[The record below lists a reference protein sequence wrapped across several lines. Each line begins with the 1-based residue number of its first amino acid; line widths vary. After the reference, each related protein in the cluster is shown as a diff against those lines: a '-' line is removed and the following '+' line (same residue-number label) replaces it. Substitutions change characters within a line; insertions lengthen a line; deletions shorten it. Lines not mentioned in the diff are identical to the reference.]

1 MQSRT
6 QRGFSLVE
14 AAAAFAVVSILAA
27 SAAPGYL
34 TFLDK
39 RRVEG
44 LAAEIATDLQL
55 TRSEAVARNQNLKIS
70 FGLTPTGR
78 GCYVLHTET
87 SGSCTCADDGPAT
100 CSAGALEIKTV
111 RAPAD
116 GRTSFRA
123 NVAGMV
129 YESNRGTTTPGGSID
144 ITGSSGNALRH
155 VVSML
160 GRVRTCSPNGSMTRY
175 RRC

>member
-1 MQSRT
+1 MPSRA
-6 QRGFSLVE
+6 QRGVSLVE
-14 AAAAFAVVSILAA
+14 AAAVFAIVSILAA

-44 LAAEIATDLQL
+44 LASEIATDLQL
-55 TRSEAVARNQNLKIS
+55 TRSEAAARNQNLKIS
-70 FGLTPTGR
+70 FGRTPTGR
-78 GCYVLHTET
+78 SCYVLHTAPSE
-87 SGSCTCADDGPAT
+87 SCACADDGPAA
-100 CSAGALEIKTV
+100 CYGGALEIKTV

-116 GRTSFRA
+116 GRTSFNA

-144 ITGSSGNALRH
+144 ITDASGNALRH

-160 GRVRTCSPNGSMTRY
+160 GRVRTCSPDGSMTRY